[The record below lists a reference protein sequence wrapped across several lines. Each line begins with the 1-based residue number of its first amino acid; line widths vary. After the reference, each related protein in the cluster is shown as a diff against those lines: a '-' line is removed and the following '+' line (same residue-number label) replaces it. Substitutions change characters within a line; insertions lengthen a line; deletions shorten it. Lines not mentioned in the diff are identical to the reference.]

1 MSAKIFIIDIW
12 QSPKNMWFLRKKGR
26 QIRIS
31 SFYSLIFLKFYG
43 KILWKNFMESYS
55 TKTRKLNEYL
65 SFSPK
70 THTHTQTHTHT
81 HTHTHTQNKEKYFLL
96 AFSIFLWQIMKY
108 KFIMNLALI
117 LMKYGENLAKHLDWL
132 LLHIIISILSFINS

>member
-70 THTHTQTHTHT
+70 THTHTNTHTHA
-81 HTHTHTQNKEKYFLL
+81 QNKEKYFLL
-96 AFSIFLWQIMKY
+96 AFSIFLWQIMKH

-132 LLHIIISILSFINS
+132 LLRIIISILSFINS

>member
-65 SFSPK
+65 SFSSK
-70 THTHTQTHTHT
+70 THTHTHTHTHK

-96 AFSIFLWQIMKY
+96 AFSIFLWQIMKH

-132 LLHIIISILSFINS
+132 LLHIIITILSFINS

>member
-1 MSAKIFIIDIW
+1 
-12 QSPKNMWFLRKKGR
+12 
-26 QIRIS
+26 
-31 SFYSLIFLKFYG
+31 
-43 KILWKNFMESYS
+43 MESYS

-70 THTHTQTHTHT
+70 THTHKHTHT

-96 AFSIFLWQIMKY
+96 AFSIFLWQIMKH

-132 LLHIIISILSFINS
+132 LLRIIISILSFINS